1 MHFHSVPARVRQHDS
16 RYSLC
21 QGIQITRPIGPAPFY
36 LGGKI
41 QARQTTA
48 RCKCL
53 LMARP
58 TSRCKNEQG
67 IKLKWK
73 TQSRYGVVTELRNVA
88 SQSGYGMVPIGSE
101 TIPNSASL
109 PSHSHDYGSRLFQP
123 LKKHGRM

>member
-1 MHFHSVPARVRQHDS
+1 MHFHSVPARVRRHDS
-16 RYSLC
+16 RYSLF

-41 QARQTTA
+41 QARQTAA

-73 TQSRYGVVTELRNVA
+73 TQSGYGAVTELRNVA
-88 SQSGYGMVPIGSE
+88 SQFGSGMVPIGSE
-101 TIPNSASL
+101 TILNNASL
-109 PSHSHDYGSRLFQP
+109 PSHSHDYGFKVIPAPQKI
-123 LKKHGRM
+123 KK